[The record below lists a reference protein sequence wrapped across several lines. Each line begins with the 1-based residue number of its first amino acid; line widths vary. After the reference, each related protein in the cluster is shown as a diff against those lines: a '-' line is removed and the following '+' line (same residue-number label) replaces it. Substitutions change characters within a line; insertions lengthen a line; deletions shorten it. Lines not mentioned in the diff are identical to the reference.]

1 MSLANGGM
9 AAAVRGD
16 VTDLSEVGARVLTD
30 AALDRGRAVT
40 VHVQSGY
47 SFLFRAEARIVW
59 RAVVESRSDSRVC
72 AHGVFFSELSPFS
85 RKLIRRLSGLVPDE
99 RSPRSPEV
107 EETTWNAGALFDG
120 DLEALFPASA
130 GKEEAFDLL
139 SDPDFERPLYVEEA
153 ELSGSLGYFTSA
165 DILQMLEAT
174 RATGV
179 LHLEGGHEGQIHL
192 RDGGVCGCFSKSL
205 DAYEAA
211 FRLLLADR
219 GRFRFVPCP
228 VRSNFMTSW
237 TTTQLLLEAQIRLDH
252 ER

>member
-1 MSLANGGM
+1 M

-16 VTDLSEVGARVLTD
+16 VKDLSEVGARVLTD

-85 RKLIRRLSGLVPDE
+85 RKLIRRLGGLVADE
-99 RSPRSPEV
+99 ASPRGPV
-107 EETTWNAGALFDG
+107 GEETTWSAGATFDG
-120 DLEALFPASA
+120 DLEALFPYSASA
-130 GKEEAFDLL
+130 SKEDPFDLL
-139 SDPDFERPLYVEEA
+139 SDPVFERPLYEEA
-153 ELSGSLGYFTSA
+153 DELSGSLGYFNSA
-165 DILQMLEAT
+165 DVLQMLEAT
-174 RATGV
+174 RATGILYV
-179 LHLEGGHEGQIHL
+179 EGEHRGQIHL
-192 RDGGVCGCFSKSL
+192 QDGRVCGCFAKSL
-205 DAYEAA
+205 DPYEAA
-211 FRLLLADR
+211 FRLMVADR
-219 GRFRFVPCP
+219 GRFRFVPSE